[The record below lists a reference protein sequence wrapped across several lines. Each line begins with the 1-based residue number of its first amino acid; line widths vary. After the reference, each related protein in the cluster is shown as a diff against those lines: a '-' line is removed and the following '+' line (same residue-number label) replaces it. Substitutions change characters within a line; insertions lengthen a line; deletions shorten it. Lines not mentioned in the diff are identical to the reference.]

1 MKGTEH
7 IARHRVSSLITVI
20 ASTRWDNGID
30 YIPSQLP
37 YTLLDFLNVS
47 HIFETEEHAYDQ
59 KTIMPKQGRGPTE
72 PTCRFVKQKD
82 LRLSYAIL

>member
-59 KTIMPKQGRGPTE
+59 KTICQSRGEDPQNQ
-72 PTCRFVKQKD
+72 PVG
-82 LRLSYAIL
+82 S